1 MDKKY
6 LTTSQGIPVGSD
18 LSSVTAGERENGYTL
33 LQDFHLVEKLAH
45 FNRERIPERV
55 VHAKGAGAKGYFEV
69 TNDLSKYTKA
79 KLFSKVGKKTDVF
92 LRFSTVGGEK
102 GSADTASHVRLSSF
116 LDKAG
121 IDMILVD
128 MDSFDDFLSVF
139 HTLTD
144 ITERSDLYEKYGEGQ
159 KAAIEEIIAKAA
171 GYESKPRVLFVRA
184 GSAFSYVKAKRADDH
199 FAAKIIEDI
208 GAVNI
213 ADEYGMLTDSL
224 SLEAVLESN
233 ADKILVVPQGDEDAS
248 IAYITDLFSQP
259 GWRDVRAIENGSIY
273 FLPKELFHFKPNGRW
288 AEAYEMMEEVLYE

>member
-1 MDKKY
+1 MKRRLFLLLCLIIISLMPLSAVKTAC
-6 LTTSQGIPVGSD
+6 LNSSLAD
-18 LSSVTAGERENGYTL
+18 LW
-33 LQDFHLVEKLAH
+33 KLAGGSVDITVEESV
-45 FNRERIPERV
+45 ERGFASSEAILVDSASGRNINTELLVAAEP
-55 VHAKGAGAKGYFEV
+55 
-69 TNDLSKYTKA
+69 DL
-79 KLFSKVGKKTDVF
+79 VI
-92 LRFSTVGGEK
+92 

-159 KAAIEEIIAKAA
+159 KTAIEEIIANAA

-199 FAAKIIEDI
+199 FAAKIIEDL

-233 ADKILVVPQGDEDAS
+233 ADKILVVPQGDEEAS

-259 GWRDVRAIENGSIY
+259 GWRDVRAIENGSVY

>member
-1 MDKKY
+1 MKRRLFLLLCLIIISLMPLSAVKTACLNSSLAD
-6 LTTSQGIPVGSD
+6 LWQLAGGSVDITVEESVERGFASPGALLVDSASGRNINTELLVAAEPD
-18 LSSVTAGERENGYTL
+18 LV
-33 LQDFHLVEKLAH
+33 
-45 FNRERIPERV
+45 I
-55 VHAKGAGAKGYFEV
+55 
-69 TNDLSKYTKA
+69 
-79 KLFSKVGKKTDVF
+79 
-92 LRFSTVGGEK
+92 

-159 KAAIEEIIAKAA
+159 KTAIEEIIANAA

-199 FAAKIIEDI
+199 FAAKIIEDL

-224 SLEAVLESN
+224 SLEAVLESD

-259 GWRDVRAIENGSIY
+259 GWRDVRAIENGSVY
-273 FLPKELFHFKPNGRW
+273 FLPKKLFHFKPNGRW
-288 AEAYEMMEEVLYE
+288 VEAYEMMEEVLYE

>member
-1 MDKKY
+1 MKLRLFLLLCLIIISLMPLSAVKTACLNSSLAD
-6 LTTSQGIPVGSD
+6 LWQLAGGSVDITVEESVERGFASPGALLVDSASGRNINTELLIAAEPD
-18 LSSVTAGERENGYTL
+18 LV
-33 LQDFHLVEKLAH
+33 
-45 FNRERIPERV
+45 I
-55 VHAKGAGAKGYFEV
+55 
-69 TNDLSKYTKA
+69 
-79 KLFSKVGKKTDVF
+79 
-92 LRFSTVGGEK
+92 

-159 KAAIEEIIAKAA
+159 KTVIEEIIAKAA

-199 FAAKIIEDI
+199 FAAKIIEDL

>member
-1 MDKKY
+1 MPLSAVKTACLNSSLAD
-6 LTTSQGIPVGSD
+6 LWQLAGGSVDITVEESVERGFASPEALLVDSASGRNINTELLVAAEPD
-18 LSSVTAGERENGYTL
+18 LV
-33 LQDFHLVEKLAH
+33 
-45 FNRERIPERV
+45 I
-55 VHAKGAGAKGYFEV
+55 
-69 TNDLSKYTKA
+69 
-79 KLFSKVGKKTDVF
+79 
-92 LRFSTVGGEK
+92 

-144 ITERSDLYEKYGEGQ
+144 ITGRSDLYEKYGEGQ
-159 KAAIEEIIAKAA
+159 KTAIEEIIANAA
-171 GYESKPRVLFVRA
+171 GYESKPCVLFVRA
-184 GSAFSYVKAKRADDH
+184 GSAFSYVKAKRTDDH
-199 FAAKIIEDI
+199 FAAKIIEDL

-259 GWRDVRAIENGSIY
+259 GWRDVRAIENGSVY

>member
-1 MDKKY
+1 MKRRLFLLLCLIIISLMPLSAVKTACLNSSLAD
-6 LTTSQGIPVGSD
+6 LWQLAGGSVDITVEESVERGFASPEALLVDSASGRNINTELLVAAEPD
-18 LSSVTAGERENGYTL
+18 LV
-33 LQDFHLVEKLAH
+33 
-45 FNRERIPERV
+45 I
-55 VHAKGAGAKGYFEV
+55 
-69 TNDLSKYTKA
+69 
-79 KLFSKVGKKTDVF
+79 
-92 LRFSTVGGEK
+92 

-144 ITERSDLYEKYGEGQ
+144 ITGRSDLYEKYGEGQ
-159 KAAIEEIIAKAA
+159 KTAIEEIIANAA

-184 GSAFSYVKAKRADDH
+184 GSAFSYVKAKRTDDH
-199 FAAKIIEDI
+199 FAAKIIEDL

-259 GWRDVRAIENGSIY
+259 GWRDVRAIENGSVY

>member
-1 MDKKY
+1 MKLRLFLLLCLIIISLMPLSAVKTACLNSSLAD
-6 LTTSQGIPVGSD
+6 LWQLAGGSVDITVEESVERGFASPEALLVDSASGRNINTELLVAAEPD
-18 LSSVTAGERENGYTL
+18 LV
-33 LQDFHLVEKLAH
+33 
-45 FNRERIPERV
+45 I
-55 VHAKGAGAKGYFEV
+55 
-69 TNDLSKYTKA
+69 
-79 KLFSKVGKKTDVF
+79 
-92 LRFSTVGGEK
+92 

-144 ITERSDLYEKYGEGQ
+144 ITGRSDLYEKYGEGQ
-159 KAAIEEIIAKAA
+159 KTAIEEIIANAA

-199 FAAKIIEDI
+199 FAAKIIEDL

-259 GWRDVRAIENGSIY
+259 GWRDVRAIENGSVY

>member
-1 MDKKY
+1 MKRRLFLLLCLIIISLMPLSAVKTAC
-6 LTTSQGIPVGSD
+6 LNSSLAD
-18 LSSVTAGERENGYTL
+18 LW
-33 LQDFHLVEKLAH
+33 KLAGGSVDITVEESV
-45 FNRERIPERV
+45 ERGFASPEALLVDSASGRNINTELLV
-55 VHAKGAGAKGYFEV
+55 AAEP
-69 TNDLSKYTKA
+69 DL
-79 KLFSKVGKKTDVF
+79 VI
-92 LRFSTVGGEK
+92 

-159 KAAIEEIIAKAA
+159 KTAIEEIIANAA

-199 FAAKIIEDI
+199 FAAKIIEDL

-259 GWRDVRAIENGSIY
+259 GWRDVRAIENGSVY
-273 FLPKELFHFKPNGRW
+273 FLPKKLFHFKPNGRW

>member
-1 MDKKY
+1 MKQRLFLLLCLIIISLMPLSAVKTACLNSSLAD
-6 LTTSQGIPVGSD
+6 LWQLAGGSVDITVEESVERGFASPEALLVDSASGRNINTELLVAAEPD
-18 LSSVTAGERENGYTL
+18 LV
-33 LQDFHLVEKLAH
+33 
-45 FNRERIPERV
+45 I
-55 VHAKGAGAKGYFEV
+55 
-69 TNDLSKYTKA
+69 
-79 KLFSKVGKKTDVF
+79 
-92 LRFSTVGGEK
+92 

-144 ITERSDLYEKYGEGQ
+144 ITGRSDLCEKYGEGQ
-159 KAAIEEIIAKAA
+159 KTAIEEIIANAA

-184 GSAFSYVKAKRADDH
+184 GSAFSYVKAKRTDDH
-199 FAAKIIEDI
+199 FAAKIIEDL

-259 GWRDVRAIENGSIY
+259 GWRDVRAIENGSVY

>member
-1 MDKKY
+1 MKLRLFLLLCLIIISLMPLSAVKTACLNSSLAD
-6 LTTSQGIPVGSD
+6 LWQLAGGSVDITVEESVERGFASPEALLVDSASGRNINTELLVAAEPD
-18 LSSVTAGERENGYTL
+18 LV
-33 LQDFHLVEKLAH
+33 
-45 FNRERIPERV
+45 I
-55 VHAKGAGAKGYFEV
+55 
-69 TNDLSKYTKA
+69 
-79 KLFSKVGKKTDVF
+79 
-92 LRFSTVGGEK
+92 

-144 ITERSDLYEKYGEGQ
+144 ITGRSDLYEKYGEGQ
-159 KAAIEEIIAKAA
+159 KTAIEEIIANAA

-199 FAAKIIEDI
+199 FAAKIIEDL

-259 GWRDVRAIENGSIY
+259 GWRDVRAIENGSVY
-273 FLPKELFHFKPNGRW
+273 FLPKKLFHFKPNGRW
-288 AEAYEMMEEVLYE
+288 VEAYEMMEEVLYE

>member
-1 MDKKY
+1 MKLRLFLLLCLIIISLMPLSAVKTACLNSSLAD
-6 LTTSQGIPVGSD
+6 LWQLAGGSVDITVEESVERGFASPEALLVDSASGRNINTELLVAAEPD
-18 LSSVTAGERENGYTL
+18 LV
-33 LQDFHLVEKLAH
+33 
-45 FNRERIPERV
+45 I
-55 VHAKGAGAKGYFEV
+55 
-69 TNDLSKYTKA
+69 
-79 KLFSKVGKKTDVF
+79 
-92 LRFSTVGGEK
+92 

-159 KAAIEEIIAKAA
+159 KTAIEEIIANAA

-199 FAAKIIEDI
+199 FAAKIIEDL

-259 GWRDVRAIENGSIY
+259 GWRDVRAIENGSVY
-273 FLPKELFHFKPNGRW
+273 FLPKKLFHFKPNGRW
-288 AEAYEMMEEVLYE
+288 VEAYEMMEEVLYE

>member
-1 MDKKY
+1 MKRRLFLLLCLIIISLMPLSAVKTACLNSSLAD
-6 LTTSQGIPVGSD
+6 LWQLAGGSVDITVEESVERGFASPEALLVDSASGRNINTELLVAAEPD
-18 LSSVTAGERENGYTL
+18 LVIGSV
-33 LQDFHLVEKLAH
+33 
-45 FNRERIPERV
+45 
-55 VHAKGAGAKGYFEV
+55 
-69 TNDLSKYTKA
+69 
-79 KLFSKVGKKTDVF
+79 
-92 LRFSTVGGEK
+92 
-102 GSADTASHVRLSSF
+102 DTASHVRLSSF

-144 ITERSDLYEKYGEGQ
+144 ITGRSDLYEKYGEGQ
-159 KAAIEEIIAKAA
+159 KTAIEEIIANAA

-184 GSAFSYVKAKRADDH
+184 GSAFSYVKAKRTDDH
-199 FAAKIIEDI
+199 FAAKIIEDL

-259 GWRDVRAIENGSIY
+259 GWRDVRAIENGSVY

>member
-1 MDKKY
+1 MKLRLFLLLCLIIISLMPLSAVKTACLNSSLAD
-6 LTTSQGIPVGSD
+6 LWQLAGGSVDITVEESVERGFASPEAILVDSASGRNINTELLVAAEPD
-18 LSSVTAGERENGYTL
+18 LV
-33 LQDFHLVEKLAH
+33 
-45 FNRERIPERV
+45 I
-55 VHAKGAGAKGYFEV
+55 
-69 TNDLSKYTKA
+69 
-79 KLFSKVGKKTDVF
+79 
-92 LRFSTVGGEK
+92 

-139 HTLTD
+139 HTFTD
-144 ITERSDLYEKYGEGQ
+144 ITERSDFYEKYGEGQ
-159 KAAIEEIIAKAA
+159 KTAIEEIIANAA

-184 GSAFSYVKAKRADDH
+184 GSAFSYVKAKRTDDH
-199 FAAKIIEDI
+199 FAAKIIEDL

-259 GWRDVRAIENGSIY
+259 GWRDVRAIENGSVY

>member
-1 MDKKY
+1 MKLRLFLLLCLIIISLMPLSAVKTACLNSSLAD
-6 LTTSQGIPVGSD
+6 LWQLAGGSVDITVEESVERGFASPEALLVDSASGRNINTELLVAAEPD
-18 LSSVTAGERENGYTL
+18 LV
-33 LQDFHLVEKLAH
+33 
-45 FNRERIPERV
+45 I
-55 VHAKGAGAKGYFEV
+55 
-69 TNDLSKYTKA
+69 
-79 KLFSKVGKKTDVF
+79 
-92 LRFSTVGGEK
+92 

-159 KAAIEEIIAKAA
+159 KTAIEEIIANAA

-199 FAAKIIEDI
+199 FAAKIIEDL

-259 GWRDVRAIENGSIY
+259 GWRDVRAIENGSVY
-273 FLPKELFHFKPNGRW
+273 FLPKKLFHFKPNGRW

>member
-1 MDKKY
+1 MKLRLFLLLCLIIISLMPLSAVKTACLNSSLAD
-6 LTTSQGIPVGSD
+6 LWQLAGGSVDITVEESVERGFASPEALLVDSASGRNINTELLVAAEPD
-18 LSSVTAGERENGYTL
+18 LV
-33 LQDFHLVEKLAH
+33 
-45 FNRERIPERV
+45 I
-55 VHAKGAGAKGYFEV
+55 
-69 TNDLSKYTKA
+69 
-79 KLFSKVGKKTDVF
+79 
-92 LRFSTVGGEK
+92 

-144 ITERSDLYEKYGEGQ
+144 ITGRSDLYEKYGEGQ
-159 KAAIEEIIAKAA
+159 KTAIEEIIANAA

-184 GSAFSYVKAKRADDH
+184 GSAFSYVKAKRTDDH
-199 FAAKIIEDI
+199 FAAKIIEDL

-259 GWRDVRAIENGSIY
+259 GWRDVRVIENGSVY

>member
-1 MDKKY
+1 MKRRLFLLLCLIIISLMPLSAVKTACLNSSLAD
-6 LTTSQGIPVGSD
+6 LWQLAGGSVDITVEESVERGFASPEALLVDSASGRNINTELLVAAEPD
-18 LSSVTAGERENGYTL
+18 LV
-33 LQDFHLVEKLAH
+33 
-45 FNRERIPERV
+45 I
-55 VHAKGAGAKGYFEV
+55 
-69 TNDLSKYTKA
+69 
-79 KLFSKVGKKTDVF
+79 
-92 LRFSTVGGEK
+92 

-144 ITERSDLYEKYGEGQ
+144 ITGRSDLYEKYGEGQ
-159 KAAIEEIIAKAA
+159 KTAIEETIANAA

-184 GSAFSYVKAKRADDH
+184 GSAFSYVKAKRTDDH
-199 FAAKIIEDI
+199 FAAKIIEDL

-259 GWRDVRAIENGSIY
+259 GWRDVRAIENGSVY

>member
-1 MDKKY
+1 MKLRLFLLLCLIIISLMPLSAVKTACLNSSLAD
-6 LTTSQGIPVGSD
+6 LWQLAGGSVDITVEESVERGFASPEALLVDSASGRNINTELLVAAEPD
-18 LSSVTAGERENGYTL
+18 LV
-33 LQDFHLVEKLAH
+33 
-45 FNRERIPERV
+45 I
-55 VHAKGAGAKGYFEV
+55 
-69 TNDLSKYTKA
+69 
-79 KLFSKVGKKTDVF
+79 
-92 LRFSTVGGEK
+92 

-159 KAAIEEIIAKAA
+159 KTAIEEIIANAA

-184 GSAFSYVKAKRADDH
+184 GSAFSYVKAKRTDDH
-199 FAAKIIEDI
+199 FAAKIIEDL

-259 GWRDVRAIENGSIY
+259 GWRDVRAIENGSVY

>member
-1 MDKKY
+1 MKLRLFLLLCLIIISLMPLSAVKTACLNSSLAD
-6 LTTSQGIPVGSD
+6 LWQLAGGSVDITVEESVERGFASPEALLVDSASGRNINTELLVAAEPD
-18 LSSVTAGERENGYTL
+18 LV
-33 LQDFHLVEKLAH
+33 
-45 FNRERIPERV
+45 I
-55 VHAKGAGAKGYFEV
+55 
-69 TNDLSKYTKA
+69 
-79 KLFSKVGKKTDVF
+79 
-92 LRFSTVGGEK
+92 

-144 ITERSDLYEKYGEGQ
+144 ITGRSDLCEKYGEGQ
-159 KAAIEEIIAKAA
+159 KTAIEEIIANAA

-184 GSAFSYVKAKRADDH
+184 GSAFSYVKAKRTDDH
-199 FAAKIIEDI
+199 FAAKIIEDL

-259 GWRDVRAIENGSIY
+259 GWRDVRAIENGSVY

>member
-1 MDKKY
+1 MKLRLFLLLCLIIISLMPLSAVKTACLNSSLAD
-6 LTTSQGIPVGSD
+6 LWQLAGGSVDITVEESVERGFASPEALLVDSASGRNINTELLVAAEPD
-18 LSSVTAGERENGYTL
+18 LV
-33 LQDFHLVEKLAH
+33 
-45 FNRERIPERV
+45 I
-55 VHAKGAGAKGYFEV
+55 
-69 TNDLSKYTKA
+69 
-79 KLFSKVGKKTDVF
+79 
-92 LRFSTVGGEK
+92 

-159 KAAIEEIIAKAA
+159 KTAIEEIIANAA

-199 FAAKIIEDI
+199 FAAKIIEDL

-248 IAYITDLFSQP
+248 IAYITDLFSQL
-259 GWRDVRAIENGSIY
+259 GWRDVRAIENGSVY
-273 FLPKELFHFKPNGRW
+273 FLPKKLFHFKPNGRW
-288 AEAYEMMEEVLYE
+288 VEAYEMMEEVLYE

>member
-1 MDKKY
+1 MKLRLFLLLCLIIISLMPLSAVKTAC
-6 LTTSQGIPVGSD
+6 LNSSLAD
-18 LSSVTAGERENGYTL
+18 LW
-33 LQDFHLVEKLAH
+33 KLAGGSVDITVEESV
-45 FNRERIPERV
+45 ERGFASSEAILVDSASGRNINTELLVAAEP
-55 VHAKGAGAKGYFEV
+55 
-69 TNDLSKYTKA
+69 DL
-79 KLFSKVGKKTDVF
+79 VI
-92 LRFSTVGGEK
+92 

-144 ITERSDLYEKYGEGQ
+144 ITGRSDLYEKYGEGQ
-159 KAAIEEIIAKAA
+159 KVAIEEIIANAA

-199 FAAKIIEDI
+199 FAAKIIEDL

-259 GWRDVRAIENGSIY
+259 GWRDVRAIENGSVY

>member
-1 MDKKY
+1 MKLRLFLLLCLIIISLMPLSAVKTACLNSSLAD
-6 LTTSQGIPVGSD
+6 LWQLAGGSVDITVEESVERGFASPEALLVDSASGRNINTELLVAAEPD
-18 LSSVTAGERENGYTL
+18 LV
-33 LQDFHLVEKLAH
+33 
-45 FNRERIPERV
+45 I
-55 VHAKGAGAKGYFEV
+55 
-69 TNDLSKYTKA
+69 
-79 KLFSKVGKKTDVF
+79 
-92 LRFSTVGGEK
+92 

-144 ITERSDLYEKYGEGQ
+144 IIGRSDLYEKYGEGQ
-159 KAAIEEIIAKAA
+159 KTAIEEIIANAA

-184 GSAFSYVKAKRADDH
+184 GSAFSYVKAKRTDDH
-199 FAAKIIEDI
+199 FAAKIIEDL

-259 GWRDVRAIENGSIY
+259 GWRDVRAIENGSVY

>member
-1 MDKKY
+1 MKLRLFLLLCLIIISLMPLSAVKTAC
-6 LTTSQGIPVGSD
+6 LNSSLAD
-18 LSSVTAGERENGYTL
+18 LW
-33 LQDFHLVEKLAH
+33 KLAGGSVDITVEESV
-45 FNRERIPERV
+45 ERGFASSEAILVDSASGRNINTELLVAAEP
-55 VHAKGAGAKGYFEV
+55 
-69 TNDLSKYTKA
+69 DL
-79 KLFSKVGKKTDVF
+79 VI
-92 LRFSTVGGEK
+92 

-159 KAAIEEIIAKAA
+159 KTAIEEIIAKAS

-199 FAAKIIEDI
+199 FAAKIIEDL

-259 GWRDVRAIENGSIY
+259 GWRDVRAIENGSVY

>member
-1 MDKKY
+1 MKRRLFLLLCLIIISLMPLSAVKTAC
-6 LTTSQGIPVGSD
+6 LNSSLAD
-18 LSSVTAGERENGYTL
+18 LW
-33 LQDFHLVEKLAH
+33 KLAGGSVDITVEESV
-45 FNRERIPERV
+45 ERGFASSEAILVDSASGRNINTELLVAAEP
-55 VHAKGAGAKGYFEV
+55 
-69 TNDLSKYTKA
+69 DL
-79 KLFSKVGKKTDVF
+79 VI
-92 LRFSTVGGEK
+92 

-144 ITERSDLYEKYGEGQ
+144 ITGRSDLYEKYGEGQ
-159 KAAIEEIIAKAA
+159 KVAIEEIIAKAS

-199 FAAKIIEDI
+199 FAAKIIEDL

-259 GWRDVRAIENGSIY
+259 GWRDVRAIENGSVY
-273 FLPKELFHFKPNGRW
+273 FLPKKLFHFKPNGRW
-288 AEAYEMMEEVLYE
+288 VEAYEMMEEVLYE

>member
-1 MDKKY
+1 MKLRLFLLLCLIIISLMPLSAVKTACLNSSLAD
-6 LTTSQGIPVGSD
+6 LWQLAGGSVDITVEESVERGFASPGALLVDSASGRNINTELLVAAEPD
-18 LSSVTAGERENGYTL
+18 LV
-33 LQDFHLVEKLAH
+33 
-45 FNRERIPERV
+45 I
-55 VHAKGAGAKGYFEV
+55 
-69 TNDLSKYTKA
+69 
-79 KLFSKVGKKTDVF
+79 
-92 LRFSTVGGEK
+92 

-144 ITERSDLYEKYGEGQ
+144 ITGRSDLYEKYGEGQ
-159 KAAIEEIIAKAA
+159 KTAIEEIIANAA

-184 GSAFSYVKAKRADDH
+184 GSAFSYVKAKRTDDH
-199 FAAKIIEDI
+199 FAAKIIEDL

-259 GWRDVRAIENGSIY
+259 GWRDVRAIENGSVY

>member
-1 MDKKY
+1 MKRRLFLLLCLIIISLMPLSAVKTACLNSSLAD
-6 LTTSQGIPVGSD
+6 LWQLAGGSVDITVEESVERGFASPEALLVDSASGRNINTELLVAAEPD
-18 LSSVTAGERENGYTL
+18 LV
-33 LQDFHLVEKLAH
+33 
-45 FNRERIPERV
+45 I
-55 VHAKGAGAKGYFEV
+55 
-69 TNDLSKYTKA
+69 
-79 KLFSKVGKKTDVF
+79 
-92 LRFSTVGGEK
+92 

-144 ITERSDLYEKYGEGQ
+144 ITGRSDLYEKYGEGQ
-159 KAAIEEIIAKAA
+159 KTAIEEIIANAA

-199 FAAKIIEDI
+199 FAAKIIEDL

-259 GWRDVRAIENGSIY
+259 GWRDVRAIENGSVY

>member
-1 MDKKY
+1 MKLRLFLLLCLIIISLMPLSAVKTACLNSSLAD
-6 LTTSQGIPVGSD
+6 LWQLAGGSVDITVEESVERGFASPEALLVDSASGRNINTELLVAAEPD
-18 LSSVTAGERENGYTL
+18 LV
-33 LQDFHLVEKLAH
+33 
-45 FNRERIPERV
+45 I
-55 VHAKGAGAKGYFEV
+55 
-69 TNDLSKYTKA
+69 
-79 KLFSKVGKKTDVF
+79 
-92 LRFSTVGGEK
+92 

-144 ITERSDLYEKYGEGQ
+144 ITGRSDLYEKYGEEQ
-159 KAAIEEIIAKAA
+159 KVAIEEIIAKAS

-199 FAAKIIEDI
+199 FAAKIIEDL

-224 SLEAVLESN
+224 SLEAVLESD

-248 IAYITDLFSQP
+248 IAYITDLFSQQ
-259 GWRDVRAIENGSIY
+259 GWRDVRAIENGSVY
-273 FLPKELFHFKPNGRW
+273 FLSKELFHFKPNGRW

>member
-1 MDKKY
+1 MKLRLFLLLCLIIISLMPLSAVKTAC
-6 LTTSQGIPVGSD
+6 LNSSLAD
-18 LSSVTAGERENGYTL
+18 LW
-33 LQDFHLVEKLAH
+33 KLAGGSVDITVEESV
-45 FNRERIPERV
+45 ERGFASPEALLVDSASGRNINTELLV
-55 VHAKGAGAKGYFEV
+55 AAEP
-69 TNDLSKYTKA
+69 DL
-79 KLFSKVGKKTDVF
+79 VI
-92 LRFSTVGGEK
+92 

-159 KAAIEEIIAKAA
+159 KTAIEEIIANAA
-171 GYESKPRVLFVRA
+171 GYESKPRVLLVRA
-184 GSAFSYVKAKRADDH
+184 GSAFSYVKAKRTDDH
-199 FAAKIIEDI
+199 FAAKIIEDL

-259 GWRDVRAIENGSIY
+259 GWRDVRAIENGSVY

-288 AEAYEMMEEVLYE
+288 AEAYEMMEEALYE

>member
-1 MDKKY
+1 MPLSAVKTACLNSSLAD
-6 LTTSQGIPVGSD
+6 LWQLAGGSVD
-18 LSSVTAGERENGYTL
+18 ITVEESVERGFASPEAL
-33 LQDFHLVEKLAH
+33 LVDSASGRNINTELLVAAEPALV
-45 FNRERIPERV
+45 I
-55 VHAKGAGAKGYFEV
+55 
-69 TNDLSKYTKA
+69 
-79 KLFSKVGKKTDVF
+79 
-92 LRFSTVGGEK
+92 

-144 ITERSDLYEKYGEGQ
+144 ITGRSDLYEKYGEGQ
-159 KAAIEEIIAKAA
+159 KTAIEGIIAKAA

-199 FAAKIIEDI
+199 FAAKIIEDL

-259 GWRDVRAIENGSIY
+259 GWRDVRAIENGSVY

>member
-1 MDKKY
+1 MKRRLFLLLCLIIISLMPLSAVKTACLNSSLAD
-6 LTTSQGIPVGSD
+6 LWQLAGGSVDITVEESVERGFASPEALLVDSASGRNINTELLVAAEPD
-18 LSSVTAGERENGYTL
+18 LV
-33 LQDFHLVEKLAH
+33 
-45 FNRERIPERV
+45 I
-55 VHAKGAGAKGYFEV
+55 
-69 TNDLSKYTKA
+69 
-79 KLFSKVGKKTDVF
+79 
-92 LRFSTVGGEK
+92 

-144 ITERSDLYEKYGEGQ
+144 ITGRSDLYEKYGEGQ
-159 KAAIEEIIAKAA
+159 KTAIEEIIANAA

-199 FAAKIIEDI
+199 FAAKIIEDL

-233 ADKILVVPQGDEDAS
+233 ADKILVVPQGDEEAS

-259 GWRDVRAIENGSIY
+259 GWRDVRAIENGSVY

>member
-1 MDKKY
+1 MKRRLFLLLCLIIISLMPLSAVKTAC
-6 LTTSQGIPVGSD
+6 LNSSLAD
-18 LSSVTAGERENGYTL
+18 LW
-33 LQDFHLVEKLAH
+33 KLAGGSVDITVEESV
-45 FNRERIPERV
+45 ERGFASSEAILVDSASGRNINTELLVAAEP
-55 VHAKGAGAKGYFEV
+55 
-69 TNDLSKYTKA
+69 DL
-79 KLFSKVGKKTDVF
+79 VI
-92 LRFSTVGGEK
+92 

-144 ITERSDLYEKYGEGQ
+144 ITGRSDLYEKYGEGQ
-159 KAAIEEIIAKAA
+159 KVAIEEIIANAA

-199 FAAKIIEDI
+199 FAAKIIEDL

-259 GWRDVRAIENGSIY
+259 GWRDVMAIENGSVY
-273 FLPKELFHFKPNGRW
+273 FLPKKLFHFKPNGRW
-288 AEAYEMMEEVLYE
+288 VEAYEMMEEVLYE

>member
-1 MDKKY
+1 MKLRLFLLLCLIIISLMPLSAVKTACLNSSLAD
-6 LTTSQGIPVGSD
+6 LWQLAGGSVDITVEESVERGFASPEALLVDSASGRNINTELLVAAEPD
-18 LSSVTAGERENGYTL
+18 LV
-33 LQDFHLVEKLAH
+33 
-45 FNRERIPERV
+45 I
-55 VHAKGAGAKGYFEV
+55 
-69 TNDLSKYTKA
+69 
-79 KLFSKVGKKTDVF
+79 
-92 LRFSTVGGEK
+92 

-144 ITERSDLYEKYGEGQ
+144 ITGRSDLYEKYGEGQ
-159 KAAIEEIIAKAA
+159 KTAIEEIIAKAA

-199 FAAKIIEDI
+199 FAAKIIEDL

>member
-1 MDKKY
+1 MKLRLFLLLCLIIISLMPLSAVKTACLNSSLAD
-6 LTTSQGIPVGSD
+6 LWQLAGGSVDITVEESVERGFASPEALLVDSASGRNINTELLVAAEPD
-18 LSSVTAGERENGYTL
+18 LV
-33 LQDFHLVEKLAH
+33 
-45 FNRERIPERV
+45 I
-55 VHAKGAGAKGYFEV
+55 
-69 TNDLSKYTKA
+69 
-79 KLFSKVGKKTDVF
+79 
-92 LRFSTVGGEK
+92 

-159 KAAIEEIIAKAA
+159 KTAIEEIIANAA

-199 FAAKIIEDI
+199 FAAKIIEDL

-259 GWRDVRAIENGSIY
+259 GWRDVRAIENGSVY